1 MRRRMRQIRDFAQKV
16 QIRKFDARVDAYVEF
31 AQIFFSRNC
40 AYCAKFGVD
49 LQLYALGNHFFA
61 PCIRAFR
68 RLGKLEF
75 CNPDLFKDMP
85 LLVQFAI
92 QFHAQTANV
101 I

>member
-49 LQLYALGNHFFA
+49 LQLYAFKNHFFA

-68 RLGKLEF
+68 RLGNEAPF
-75 CNPDLFKDMP
+75 CLTLRRGMFSSPGQLRD
-85 LLVQFAI
+85 
-92 QFHAQTANV
+92 
-101 I
+101 

>member
-49 LQLYALGNHFFA
+49 LQLYAFKNHFFA

-68 RLGKLEF
+68 RLGIDMYNFPFIKDRKLF
-75 CNPDLFKDMP
+75 
-85 LLVQFAI
+85 
-92 QFHAQTANV
+92 FHYMYRVTRK
-101 I
+101 